1 MSPTLPSQFT
11 GASQSL
17 FPGGAGQHR
26 VLSFLRNAGWVTTGR
41 GEGGGGGGEEGEE
54 EG

>member
-1 MSPTLPSQFT
+1 MSTTLPSQFT

-17 FPGGAGQHR
+17 FPGGAGQDR

-41 GEGGGGGGEEGEE
+41 GGGGGGGEEGGE